1 METIIGLG
9 VSVVLN
15 IVLIANIMLLQKKH
29 AQHAV
34 TEEGIRQMVD
44 AGGSNGSIDE
54 SEKEMINNIFE
65 LSNTSVEE
73 IATHRTDIVAVPL
86 EATLAEIKEVLM
98 EEKYS
103 RIVVYEDNI
112 DNIVGVFHVKDL
124 VKYILTDSTRM
135 EEGNFHLED
144 IMMQPYF
151 VPFSK
156 KTDELIE
163 EMQREK
169 VHMAIVIDEY
179 GGTSGI
185 VTMEDVMEEIVGN
198 IFDEYD
204 LEEEEDIC
212 PIDENSYS
220 ISGKAD
226 LQDVAEQLGIVFEDD
241 EDYDTLGGYL
251 IGRLGR
257 IPEDDEMPEI
267 AVGGWLF
274 QIKQFEEKRI
284 EKVYAL
290 RQPEALERQ
299 RMPQRMKHKNI
310 KEEKDY
316 VK

>member
-15 IVLIANIMLLQKKH
+15 IVLIAKIMLLQKKY

-290 RQPEALERQ
+290 RQPEALE
-299 RMPQRMKHKNI
+299 
-310 KEEKDY
+310 EAEDAAEDEA
-316 VK
+316 

>member
-15 IVLIANIMLLQKKH
+15 IMLIVKIVLLQKKQ
-29 AQHAV
+29 AQHTV

-290 RQPEALERQ
+290 RQPETLE
-299 RMPQRMKHKNI
+299 
-310 KEEKDY
+310 EAEDATEDEG
-316 VK
+316 

>member
-15 IVLIANIMLLQKKH
+15 IVLIVKIVLLQKKQ
-29 AQHAV
+29 AQHTV

-290 RQPEALERQ
+290 RQLEALE
-299 RMPQRMKHKNI
+299 
-310 KEEKDY
+310 EAEDATEDEG
-316 VK
+316 

>member
-163 EMQREK
+163 EMQRKK

-290 RQPEALERQ
+290 RQPEVLE
-299 RMPQRMKHKNI
+299 
-310 KEEKDY
+310 EAEDAAEDEA
-316 VK
+316 

>member
-15 IVLIANIMLLQKKH
+15 IVLIAKIMLLQKKH
-29 AQHAV
+29 AQHTV

-44 AGGSNGSIDE
+44 AGGDNGSIDE
-54 SEKEMINNIFE
+54 SEKEMIKNIFE

-86 EATLAEIKEVLM
+86 EATLEEIKEVLM

-290 RQPEALERQ
+290 RQPEVLE
-299 RMPQRMKHKNI
+299 
-310 KEEKDY
+310 EAEDATEDEA
-316 VK
+316 

>member
-15 IVLIANIMLLQKKH
+15 IVLIAKIMLLQKKH

-124 VKYILTDSTRM
+124 IKYILTDSTRM

-290 RQPEALERQ
+290 RQPEVLE
-299 RMPQRMKHKNI
+299 
-310 KEEKDY
+310 EAEDATEDEA
-316 VK
+316 

>member
-15 IVLIANIMLLQKKH
+15 IVLIAKIMLLQKKH

-290 RQPEALERQ
+290 RQPEA
-299 RMPQRMKHKNI
+299 I
-310 KEEKDY
+310 EEAEDATEDEA
-316 VK
+316 

>member
-241 EDYDTLGGYL
+241 EDYDTVGGYL

-290 RQPEALERQ
+290 RQPEALE
-299 RMPQRMKHKNI
+299 
-310 KEEKDY
+310 EAEDATEDEA
-316 VK
+316 

>member
-15 IVLIANIMLLQKKH
+15 IVLIAKIMLLQKKH

-144 IMMQPYF
+144 IVMQPYF

-290 RQPEALERQ
+290 RQPEILE
-299 RMPQRMKHKNI
+299 
-310 KEEKDY
+310 EAEDATEDEA
-316 VK
+316 

>member
-15 IVLIANIMLLQKKH
+15 IVLIAKIMLLQKKH

-185 VTMEDVMEEIVGN
+185 VSMEDVMEEIVGN

-290 RQPEALERQ
+290 RQPEVLE
-299 RMPQRMKHKNI
+299 
-310 KEEKDY
+310 EAEDATEDEA
-316 VK
+316 

>member
-15 IVLIANIMLLQKKH
+15 IVLIAKIMLLQKKH

-226 LQDVAEQLGIVFEDD
+226 LRDVAEQLGIVFEDD

-290 RQPEALERQ
+290 RQPEVLE
-299 RMPQRMKHKNI
+299 
-310 KEEKDY
+310 EAEDATEDEA
-316 VK
+316 

>member
-15 IVLIANIMLLQKKH
+15 IVLIAKIMLLQKKH

-86 EATLAEIKEVLM
+86 EATLAETKEVLM

-290 RQPEALERQ
+290 RQPEALE
-299 RMPQRMKHKNI
+299 
-310 KEEKDY
+310 EAEDATEDEA
-316 VK
+316 

>member
-15 IVLIANIMLLQKKH
+15 IVLIAKIMLLQKKH
-29 AQHAV
+29 AQYAV

-151 VPFSK
+151 VPFTK

-290 RQPEALERQ
+290 RQPEVLE
-299 RMPQRMKHKNI
+299 
-310 KEEKDY
+310 EAEDATEDEG
-316 VK
+316 

>member
-15 IVLIANIMLLQKKH
+15 IVLIAKIMLLQKKH
-29 AQHAV
+29 AQHTV

-290 RQPEALERQ
+290 RQPEVLE
-299 RMPQRMKHKNI
+299 KV
-310 KEEKDY
+310 EDATEDEA
-316 VK
+316 

>member
-15 IVLIANIMLLQKKH
+15 IVLIAKIMLLQKKY

-290 RQPEALERQ
+290 RQPEVLE
-299 RMPQRMKHKNI
+299 
-310 KEEKDY
+310 EAEDATEDEA
-316 VK
+316 

>member
-15 IVLIANIMLLQKKH
+15 IVLIAKIMLLQKKH

-124 VKYILTDSTRM
+124 IKYILTDSARM

-290 RQPEALERQ
+290 RQPEALDEA
-299 RMPQRMKHKNI
+299 
-310 KEEKDY
+310 EDATEDEG
-316 VK
+316 

>member
-15 IVLIANIMLLQKKH
+15 IVLIAKIMLLQKKY

-163 EMQREK
+163 EMQRKK

-290 RQPEALERQ
+290 RQPEVLE
-299 RMPQRMKHKNI
+299 
-310 KEEKDY
+310 EAEDATEDEA
-316 VK
+316 

>member
-15 IVLIANIMLLQKKH
+15 IVLIAKIMLLQKKH
-29 AQHAV
+29 AQHTV

-44 AGGSNGSIDE
+44 AGGDNGSIDE

-86 EATLAEIKEVLM
+86 EATLEEIKEVLM

-290 RQPEALERQ
+290 RQPEALEEA
-299 RMPQRMKHKNI
+299 
-310 KEEKDY
+310 EEATEDEG
-316 VK
+316 

>member
-212 PIDENSYS
+212 PIDENSYP

-274 QIKQFEEKRI
+274 QIKQFEENRI

-290 RQPEALERQ
+290 RQPEVLE
-299 RMPQRMKHKNI
+299 
-310 KEEKDY
+310 EAEDATEDEA
-316 VK
+316 

>member
-15 IVLIANIMLLQKKH
+15 IVLIVKIVLLQKKQE
-29 AQHAV
+29 QHTV

-163 EMQREK
+163 EMQLEK

-212 PIDENSYS
+212 PIDESSYS

-290 RQPEALERQ
+290 RQPETLE
-299 RMPQRMKHKNI
+299 
-310 KEEKDY
+310 EAEDATEDEG
-316 VK
+316 

>member
-1 METIIGLG
+1 MNKTVLVTGGAGFIGSNFVYLLLDERPDWK
-9 VSVVLN
+9 VVCVDAL
-15 IVLIANIMLLQKKH
+15 
-29 AQHAV
+29 

-290 RQPEALERQ
+290 RQPEVLE
-299 RMPQRMKHKNI
+299 
-310 KEEKDY
+310 EAEDATEDEA
-316 VK
+316 

>member
-15 IVLIANIMLLQKKH
+15 IVLIAKIMLLQKKH

-124 VKYILTDSTRM
+124 VKYVLTDSTRM

-290 RQPEALERQ
+290 RQPEALE
-299 RMPQRMKHKNI
+299 
-310 KEEKDY
+310 EAEDATEDEA
-316 VK
+316 

>member
-15 IVLIANIMLLQKKH
+15 IVLIAKIMLLQKKH

-274 QIKQFEEKRI
+274 QIKQFEEKLI

-290 RQPEALERQ
+290 RQPGVLEEAEDAT
-299 RMPQRMKHKNI
+299 
-310 KEEKDY
+310 EDEA
-316 VK
+316 